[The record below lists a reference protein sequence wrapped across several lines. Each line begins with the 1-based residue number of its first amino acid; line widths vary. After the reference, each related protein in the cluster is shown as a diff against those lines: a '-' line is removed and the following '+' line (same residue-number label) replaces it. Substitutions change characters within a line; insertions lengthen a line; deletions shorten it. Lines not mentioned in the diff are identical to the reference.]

1 VNLVTDGDMYK
12 CKHCE
17 KEAALCPSL
26 RRVRR
31 NSLGFVFPT
40 LCGTCYEHSKAKP
53 RWERLDW
60 LKANHVRELN
70 PNSSSSSIAPT
81 VSPSPQVS
89 ISAQA
94 EATSIASPLA
104 STSASTAAAV
114 SQSLRAS
121 SALPEP
127 KVSAKGEVKG
137 TPGCASK
144 SQSESKSESALCA
157 RKKPVRAPP
166 TLEGKSANTPSISK
180 GNGLGK
186 STVAPCLPAS
196 VPMSAVETVVIS
208 GAKGGAAFTN
218 GSYLFG
224 GERNGRPF
232 FTKSNLYIYYASAG
246 WWVVSDIDNFK
257 DTTSSGWCSSGIGE
271 YGHPADAKPWVCHS
285 GEPPIQL
292 PIKVRRKK

>member
-1 VNLVTDGDMYK
+1 MDATTCSSRSNIESKRIGGNDDVDLSQATTLRETGLAIAHLISVGILSRTTMRRLARVLLSTLEKGPSSKDTDIVNLVTDGDMYK

-40 LCGTCYEHSKAKP
+40 LCGTCFEHSKAKS

-89 ISAQA
+89 SSA
-94 EATSIASPLA
+94 SIAPAVLLRPQASSSVPAAAASVPSPRA
-104 STSASTAAAV
+104 STAASTAAAV

-127 KVSAKGEVKG
+127 KMSAKGEVKG
-137 TPGCASK
+137 TPGCASLK
-144 SQSESKSESALCA
+144 RVSESKSESALCA
-157 RKKPVRAPP
+157 RKNKPVSAPP
-166 TLEGKSANTPSISK
+166 TLEG
-180 GNGLGK
+180 
-186 STVAPCLPAS
+186 
-196 VPMSAVETVVIS
+196 
-208 GAKGGAAFTN
+208 
-218 GSYLFG
+218 
-224 GERNGRPF
+224 R
-232 FTKSNLYIYYASAG
+232 
-246 WWVVSDIDNFK
+246 
-257 DTTSSGWCSSGIGE
+257 
-271 YGHPADAKPWVCHS
+271 
-285 GEPPIQL
+285 
-292 PIKVRRKK
+292 